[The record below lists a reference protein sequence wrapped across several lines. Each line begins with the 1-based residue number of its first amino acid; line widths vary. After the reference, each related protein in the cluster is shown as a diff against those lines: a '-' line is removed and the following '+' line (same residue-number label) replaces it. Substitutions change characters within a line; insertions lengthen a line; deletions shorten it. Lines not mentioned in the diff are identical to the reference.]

1 MAHSDAHLT
10 GGIMA
15 MIVMALVFDDDEH
28 GPAPSPNDD
37 QLDQGRE
44 EEGEDK
50 PR

>member
-1 MAHSDAHLT
+1 MAYSDSHLI

-15 MIVMALVFDDDEH
+15 LIVMAFVFDDDEH
-28 GPAPSPNDD
+28 GPILSPSDD
-37 QLDQGRE
+37 ELDQGRE